1 MLRLLSFFIILLAI
15 IRALVQFFL
24 FLRYSII
31 FLIYLLSN
39 KINYL
44 IKLFLNKIKLSVK
57 CKNIINNK
65 IKTNIK

>member
-57 CKNIINNK
+57 CKNIINNE
-65 IKTNIK
+65 IKTNI

>member
-65 IKTNIK
+65 IKTNI